1 VRRAGLLLLCLAAAV
16 RAQDDEALE
25 KARAKVRALEA
36 DIQSAIAKVAPT
48 VGAVINY
55 RAFLDEKTGAV
66 RMAPLS
72 LGSGVV
78 ISRDGFFLTN
88 VHVVERAGYLRIML
102 PDGGGYTATLYADT
116 SEGQVKGDIA
126 LLKLKGKKNYDYA
139 NWRTGRPKQLEP
151 GSFVFAMGNPHG
163 HALDGTP
170 VTTMGI
176 LSGKGRA
183 AAEAR
188 YLYVD
193 ALQTDAE
200 INPGNSGGPLF
211 DSRGNLIGINGLM
224 ASRQGRSNSGVGFA
238 IPIDQIRLFL
248 RKLLKDEGGG
258 VGYGYHGL
266 RFDSAAAGKGAV
278 LSAIDHLSPAQKAG
292 LRKGDRIVK
301 ANGAKIANRT
311 DLVNVLG
318 KLPEGSRVRLSYKRG
333 RAGKMATF
341 RLVPYTE
348 YLESV
353 GRQRRKP
360 GSPLPMNERGYLGVH
375 WKSGRTGLRI
385 TRIIPGTGA
394 AKSSLKVED
403 LIREVDGRPVPDAKE
418 LIKILATKAVGETVR
433 VAYTREEAKKAT
445 KVLLCDAA
453 QAAEMTE

>member
-1 VRRAGLLLLCLAAAV
+1 MCRKGLLLLCLAAAV
-16 RAQDDEALE
+16 AAEDNEALE

-36 DIQSAIAKVAPT
+36 DIQKAIAQVAPT
-48 VGAVINY
+48 VGAVLNF

-72 LGSGVV
+72 VGSGVV

-88 VHVVERAGYLRIML
+88 VHVIERAGYLRVML
-102 PDGGGYTATLYADT
+102 PDGEGYTATLFADT
-116 SEGQVKGDIA
+116 SSGQVKGDIA

-139 NWRTGRPKQLEP
+139 DWRTGRPNQLEP

-170 VTTMGI
+170 VITMGI

-211 DSRGNLIGINGLM
+211 DSRGHLIGINGLM

-248 RKLLKDEGGG
+248 RRLLRDEGGG

-266 RFDSAAAGKGAV
+266 RFDTAAGGKGAV
-278 LSAIDHLSPAQKAG
+278 VSAIDRRSPAEEAG
-292 LRKGDRIVK
+292 LRKGDRI
-301 ANGAKIANRT
+301 
-311 DLVNVLG
+311 
-318 KLPEGSRVRLSYKRG
+318 
-333 RAGKMATF
+333 
-341 RLVPYTE
+341 
-348 YLESV
+348 
-353 GRQRRKP
+353 
-360 GSPLPMNERGYLGVH
+360 
-375 WKSGRTGLRI
+375 
-385 TRIIPGTGA
+385 
-394 AKSSLKVED
+394 
-403 LIREVDGRPVPDAKE
+403 
-418 LIKILATKAVGETVR
+418 
-433 VAYTREEAKKAT
+433 
-445 KVLLCDAA
+445 
-453 QAAEMTE
+453 